1 MYPKVF
7 TDFAAYV
14 KKYGDV
20 SPVPTDVMFYGLRKG
35 DETEVEIE
43 TGQDPVHPPA
53 GRQRAQRARACAPCS
68 SSSTATRA
76 RCEVLDKRF
85 GKEVAARPKADKDNL
100 HHLGSPMP
108 GTVVEV
114 KAAAG
119 DEVKEGDKLVVLEA
133 MKMEMTL
140 ASPLAGVIK
149 EITVKPEGS
158 GRRRR
163 PAGSL
168 QVDALACP
176 GCCDHRRRDG
186 SARAARLQPEGRR
199 LRGADLASDAATGV
213 ALAREQH
220 PDLVLLDIMLPD
232 ASGLDVCRMLKS
244 QPATRD
250 TQVMMVTAKGEEI
263 DRVVGFE
270 LGADDYVVKPF
281 STRELL
287 LRVQAVLRRRPGA
300 ASPCPRRR
308 HRRRGPHPLRVLLMD
323 RGAHRAWV
331 EDAEVQLTALEFKLL
346 GTLYD
351 RRDRVQTRGALL
363 EDVWGA
369 SADMATRTVDTH
381 VKRLREKL
389 GAAGD
394 YIETVRGVGYRFLGK
409 AE

>member
-1 MYPKVF
+1 MPRV
-7 TDFAAYV
+7 V
-14 KKYGDV
+14 IIE
-20 SPVPTDVMFYGLRKG
+20 
-35 DETEVEIE
+35 DETDLRDLLAYNLKGAGYEVY
-43 TGQDPVHPPA
+43 V
-53 GRQRAQRARACAPCS
+53 
-68 SSSTATRA
+68 
-76 RCEVLDKRF
+76 
-85 GKEVAARPKADKDNL
+85 
-100 HHLGSPMP
+100 
-108 GTVVEV
+108 
-114 KAAAG
+114 
-119 DEVKEGDKLVVLEA
+119 
-133 MKMEMTL
+133 
-140 ASPLAGVIK
+140 
-149 EITVKPEGS
+149 
-158 GRRRR
+158 
-163 PAGSL
+163 
-168 QVDALACP
+168 
-176 GCCDHRRRDG
+176 
-186 SARAARLQPEGRR
+186 
-199 LRGADLASDAATGV
+199 ASDAAAGV
-213 ALAREQH
+213 ALVREQH

-250 TQVMMVTAKGEEI
+250 TQVVMVTAKGEEI

-300 ASPCPRRR
+300 ASPLPPPTGGDGTAPIRF
-308 HRRRGPHPLRVLLMD
+308 GVLLID
-323 RGAHRAWV
+323 RGAHRVWV

-351 RRDRVQTRGALL
+351 RRDRVQTRGSLL